1 LDSWAFF
8 EKRTRGRIEERMETA
23 TEVLP
28 QAGFESLKKA
38 FLEHLK
44 LRNLSPLSVKQTDLG
59 IRVFLGWLVG
69 KGIREIGQVDR
80 EVFENYKAW
89 LSGYTS
95 RLGRP
100 LTSRTVCDRIG
111 IAQCWFAW
119 LKKKGVIGYDPAAGV
134 KAPKCRRPLPR
145 GVMRP
150 DEIRKVLEQPDL
162 RSIIGYRDRTV
173 MEVLYSTGARAAE
186 LVGLKVPDVDLQKKM
201 ARIRNGKGGRDRF
214 VPLSTPCCRF
224 LERYLAVIRPELT
237 KCTRPSGNNWLK
249 KANTGK
255 DLLFLSLYGGPVSKG
270 WLAGFLK
277 DYIHKAGITKV
288 VSPVHSFRHSVATH
302 LLEGGM
308 DVRYVQVFLGH
319 SSINSTQIYTH
330 VERRTLQTLL
340 KKYHPR
346 ELAEERVQIFIDEE
360 KKKYATA

>member
-1 LDSWAFF
+1 MTDK
-8 EKRTRGRIEERMETA
+8 ETREG
-23 TEVLP
+23 
-28 QAGFESLKKA
+28 LKAA
-38 FLEHLK
+38 FLEHLT
-44 LRNLSPLSVKQTDLG
+44 LRNFSPLSIRQRDLA
-59 IRVFLGWLVG
+59 IRVFLGWLAG
-69 KGIREIGQVDR
+69 KGINEIGQVDR

-89 LSGYTS
+89 LSGYLTREGKLLTTKTIGE
-95 RLGRP
+95 RL
-100 LTSRTVCDRIG
+100 SI
-111 IAQCWFAW
+111 IQCWFAW
-119 LKKKGVIGYDPAAGV
+119 LKKKGVISYNPIAGV
-134 KAPKCRRPLPR
+134 KGPRWRRSLPR

-150 DEIRKVLEQPDL
+150 DEIRRVMEQPDL

-186 LVGLKVPDVDLQKKM
+186 LLALRVPDVDLQKKM

-224 LERYLAVIRPELT
+224 LARYLAVIRPELA

-249 KANTGK
+249 KAHTGK

-270 WLAGFLK
+270 WLATSLLR
-277 DYIHKAGITKV
+277 YIRKAGVTKV

-302 LLEGGM
+302 LLAGGM

-330 VERRTLQTLL
+330 VERQTLQALL

-346 ELAEERVQIFIDEE
+346 ELAEERLQIYIEE
-360 KKKYATA
+360 KKRAYATA

>member
-1 LDSWAFF
+1 MT
-8 EKRTRGRIEERMETA
+8 EKET
-23 TEVLP
+23 L
-28 QAGFESLKKA
+28 GGLKDA
-38 FLEHLK
+38 FLEHLTLK
-44 LRNLSPLSVKQTDLG
+44 NLSPLSIRQRDLA
-59 IRVFLGWLVG
+59 IRVFLGWLAG
-69 KGIREIGQVDR
+69 KSIREIGQVDR

-89 LSGYTS
+89 LSSY
-95 RLGRP
+95 
-100 LTSRTVCDRIG
+100 LTREGKLLAAKTIGDRMYIV
-111 IAQCWFAW
+111 QCWFAW
-119 LKKKGVIGYDPAAGV
+119 LKKKGVISCDPVAGV
-134 KAPKCRRPLPR
+134 KAPRCRKPLPR

-150 DEIRKVLEQPDL
+150 DEIRKIMEQPDL
-162 RSIIGYRDRTV
+162 KSIIGYRDRTV

-249 KANTGK
+249 KAHTGK
-255 DLLFLSLYGGPVSKG
+255 DLLFLSLYGGPIG
-270 WLAGFLK
+270 TIWLAGFMK
-277 DYIHKAGITKV
+277 KYILKAGITKV

-308 DVRYVQVFLGH
+308 DVRYVQVLLGH

-330 VERRTLQTLL
+330 VERRTLQALL